1 MRVRRSATLTALTML
16 LGAVACASLPE
27 QQLTGSSRSP
37 EAVHSVAQTSAP
49 LPTSSGLDGDVE
61 AYLSSSLSTDQ
72 SAYTMLRSMAR
83 ASGGDGVGRYLA
95 VADRDAATSLA
106 GSVTGSTGT
115 GSARAAIGSDIVQSL
130 RAMPRANEWFGAL
143 AANQDSGKLTD
154 EQKKR
159 AISAIK
165 AGHDPRVK
173 AAHPAHKSSVNLAE
187 QATDPSA
194 VLAQLGFFY
203 WNSRFEG
210 GDQLAN
216 TWLFQPVLPLTK
228 SNVLR
233 PALPIATSTGPDRE
247 SGLGDLF
254 LLDAEFIQVS
264 HGTFGW
270 GGVMSL
276 PTATDDKLG
285 SGKWELGPMALY
297 MYKGKP
303 KTVMGLLAYNL
314 WSFAGDGDRQNVNKL
329 IFQIIWVK
337 HFDWGYI
344 GWTDQTATVD
354 WQNDGRISF
363 PLGLRFGKVW
373 TGETPVNIAIQP
385 YYTLND
391 GSPDTYGLKFSLTF
405 IKPDWMKH

>member
-1 MRVRRSATLTALTML
+1 MSA
-16 LGAVACASLPE
+16 
-27 QQLTGSSRSP
+27 Q
-37 EAVHSVAQTSAP
+37 
-49 LPTSSGLDGDVE
+49 LPTSSGLEGDVD
-61 AYLSSSLSTDQ
+61 AYLRSSMPTDG

-83 ASGGDGVGRYLA
+83 TSGGGGIGRYLA
-95 VADRDAATSLA
+95 VADTDAASSLA
-106 GSVTGSTGT
+106 GSVTGSTGAT
-115 GSARAAIGSDIVQSL
+115 IGSDVVQSL
-130 RAMPRANEWFGAL
+130 RAMPRANEWFSAL
-143 AANQDSGKLTD
+143 AADQDADGGNNKSTT
-154 EQKKR
+154 
-159 AISAIK
+159 A
-165 AGHDPRVK
+165 VK

-187 QATDPSA
+187 QSTDPSA
-194 VLAQLGFFY
+194 ILAQLGFYY

-216 TWLFQPVLPLTK
+216 TWLFQPVLPMTK

-254 LLDAEFIQVS
+254 LLDAQFIQFP

-270 GGVMSL
+270 GGAMSI
-276 PTATDDKLG
+276 PIATDDKLG
-285 SGKWELGPMALY
+285 SGKWELGPVALY
-297 MYKGKP
+297 MYKGVP
-303 KTVMGLLAYNL
+303 KQIFGVLAYNL

-344 GWTDQTATVD
+344 GWTDQTGTID
-354 WQNDGRISF
+354 WQNDGRVSF

-391 GSPDTYGLKFSLTF
+391 GSPDTYGLKFQVTF
-405 IKPDWMKH
+405 VKPTWLKH